1 MSGDI
6 HIENLQAGS
15 AVIGGEGHIITGA
28 SGTINNFSDQAAI
41 RAELQSTLDELL
53 RKVADTKAEPEIRQ
67 FAAQARAEADRPAPR
82 KARLT
87 KLMEAVVD
95 GAGKAGA
102 VAQAALSVLGVINK
116 IPW

>member
-1 MSGDI
+1 MSGDNQ
-6 HIENLQAGS
+6 IENLQAGF

-41 RAELQSTLDELL
+41 RAELQSMLDELL
-53 RKVADTKAEPEIRQ
+53 RKVADTRAEPKIRQ
-67 FAAQARAEADRPAPR
+67 LAAQARAEADRPEPR

-87 KLMEAVVD
+87 KLMKAVVD
-95 GAGKAGA
+95 GVGKAGA
-102 VAQAALSVLGVINK
+102 VGQAALSVLAVINK

>member
-1 MSGDI
+1 MSDDI

-28 SGTINNFSDQAAI
+28 SGTMNNFSDHAAI
-41 RAELQSTLDELL
+41 RAELQSMLDELL
-53 RKVADTKAEPEIRQ
+53 RKVAETRAEPEIRQ
-67 FAAQARAEADRPAPR
+67 LAAQARAEADRPAPR

-87 KLMEAVVD
+87 KLMEAMVD
-95 GAGKAGA
+95 GAGRAGA